1 MIYYIGSANN
11 VLSQFK
17 RHLCS
22 QDVFVIVIQYQYGST
37 LGLKSHLG
45 RKRVCPPAIKTLVI
59 RARRVVVLGSVPE
72 RDANNF
78 LNWPIC
84 KTISNFSNCM
94 IQNVAV
100 T

>member
-11 VLSQFK
+11 VLSLFK

-45 RKRVCPPAIKTLVI
+45 RKRVCPPAIKPWLSEQGGWLSLDRCLRGTQTT
-59 RARRVVVLGSVPE
+59 
-72 RDANNF
+72 F
-78 LNWPIC
+78 
-84 KTISNFSNCM
+84 
-94 IQNVAV
+94 
-100 T
+100 